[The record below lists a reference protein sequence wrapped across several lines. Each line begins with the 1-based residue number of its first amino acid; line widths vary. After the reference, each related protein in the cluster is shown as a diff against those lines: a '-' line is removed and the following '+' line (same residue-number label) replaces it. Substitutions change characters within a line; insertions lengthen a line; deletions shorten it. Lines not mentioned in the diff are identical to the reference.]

1 MGVRKK
7 AYDLAKFIEDTATD
21 PLHSKAAKMMRKLA
35 DIADV
40 STEVVRA
47 KTHDHS
53 RDSYKRLVEM
63 INGKPYE

>member
-1 MGVRKK
+1 MGIRKK

-21 PLHSKAAKMMRKLA
+21 PRHNEAAKMMRKLA

-40 STEVVRA
+40 AAEVVRA

-53 RDSYKRLVEM
+53 KAAYAELVDL
-63 INGKPYE
+63 IKGKPNE